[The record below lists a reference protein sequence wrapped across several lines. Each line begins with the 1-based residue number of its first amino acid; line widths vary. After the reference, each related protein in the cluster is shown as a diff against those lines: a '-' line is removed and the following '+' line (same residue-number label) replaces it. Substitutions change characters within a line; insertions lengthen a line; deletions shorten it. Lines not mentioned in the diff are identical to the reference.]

1 MVQALEQ
8 LFQQAV
14 QLHQQGR
21 LNEARFAYEN
31 LLSQQG
37 THSPACYLLGVVH
50 AQEKKY
56 VEAEHW
62 IQKSVALEPNNS
74 AAWCN
79 LGNVQRETQ
88 QFESAAHSY
97 KKALQIS
104 PQLPEAHHNLGIAY
118 REMGQNQNAISSFER
133 AIALRPDY
141 TLAHCNLSQVFHET
155 QAHEKA
161 FHHAHIATA
170 QQPQLAD
177 AHVRLGDALHALKR
191 NQEAIGAYLKALQI
205 SPLKADA
212 SLRLVTVYI
221 AFGDYVK
228 AHALVKSVLAS
239 DPTLLYKDTWWT
251 QWLLIKSKLCDW
263 ADWDALR
270 GPLEGAGQ
278 TDIVINPFLSI
289 TQSNS
294 PRVLKQVAT
303 HFALNNYPPS
313 LHSFNTVGNQEPA
326 DGRIVV
332 GYFSADFRNH
342 PISFLMAELFES
354 HDRQKFKI
362 ICFSYGLQDEFTQRI
377 REASEEFLDVW
388 GWEDEAICALARDKQ
403 LNIAVDLGGFTEH
416 SKLGLFAKRVAPIQ
430 VSYLGYLGTLGSD
443 FIDYL
448 IADETIIPTE
458 AQTHYAEKIA
468 YLPCYQVND
477 SQRKIADKNFTRHA
491 LGLPEAGA
499 VFCCFNN
506 TFKFN
511 PDTFKLW
518 MRILIGVPDS
528 ALFLYAENDVIEQ
541 NLQRQAALL
550 GVNPARL
557 VFGKRISVP
566 EYLARYKVAD
576 LFLDTFPY
584 NAGTTAS
591 DALWAGL
598 PVLTRSGDVFA
609 SRVAAS
615 LLNAMGLPELITD
628 NEEDYVLKA
637 IEWGND
643 PSKLTEIKAKLARN
657 RFTSDLFN
665 TPKFARSIEALF
677 GKMHARHLSG
687 LGADV
692 IRV

>member
-1 MVQALEQ
+1 MVLALEQ

-21 LNEARFAYEN
+21 LNEARVAYEN

-37 THSPACYLLGVVH
+37 THSQACYLLGVVN

-118 REMGQNQNAISSFER
+118 REMGQNQNAISSFEK

-170 QQPQLAD
+170 QQPQAAD

-191 NQEAIGAYLKALQI
+191 NQEAISAYLKALQI
-205 SPLKADA
+205 SPLKTDA

-228 AHALVKSVLAS
+228 AHALAKSVLAS
-239 DPTLLYKDTWWT
+239 NPTLLHKDTWWT
-251 QWLLIKSKLCDW
+251 QWMLIKSKLCDW
-263 ADWDALR
+263 EDWDNLR

-294 PRVLKQVAT
+294 PVVLKQVASQY
-303 HFALNNYPPS
+303 ASKNYAMSPYCDDS
-313 LHSFNTVGNQEPA
+313 ECNEELG
-326 DGRIVV
+326 DGRVVV

-342 PISFLMAELFES
+342 PISILMAELFEL

-362 ICFSYGLQDEFTQRI
+362 ICFSYGLEDEFTRRI
-377 REASEEFLDVW
+377 SRACEEFIDVR
-388 GWEDEAICALARDKQ
+388 GWEEGVILALARRKKLD
-403 LNIAVDLGGFTEH
+403 IAVDLGGYTEH

-430 VSYLGYLGTLGSD
+430 TSYLGYLGTLGVD
-443 FIDYL
+443 FMDYL
-448 IADETIIPTE
+448 ISDETIIPSELQKNYT
-458 AQTHYAEKIA
+458 EKIA

-477 SQRKIADKNFTRHA
+477 SKREIADKIFTRSES
-491 LGLPEAGA
+491 GLPKHGV

-518 MRILIGVPDS
+518 MRILIGVPYS
-528 ALFLYAENDVIEQ
+528 SLFLYAENDVIEN
-541 NLQRQAALL
+541 NLQRQAELL

-566 EYLARYKVAD
+566 DYLARYKVAD

-598 PVLTRSGDVFA
+598 PVLTRTGEVFA

-637 IEWGND
+637 IELGND
-643 PSKLTEIKAKLARN
+643 LGKLADIKAKLTRN
-657 RFTSDLFN
+657 MSTSDLFN
-665 TPKFARSIEALF
+665 TPKFARSIESLF
-677 GKMHARHLSG
+677 AKMHARHLSG
-687 LGADV
+687 LPADV
-692 IRV
+692 IKV

>member
-1 MVQALEQ
+1 MVLTVEQ

-21 LNEARFAYEN
+21 LQDARAGYESV
-31 LLSQQG
+31 LKQA
-37 THSPACYLLGVVH
+37 THSQACYLLGVVN

-56 VEAEHW
+56 VEAEAW
-62 IQKSVALEPNNS
+62 IQKSLALEPDNP
-74 AAWCN
+74 AALCN
-79 LGNVQRETQ
+79 LGNVQREML
-88 QFESAAHSY
+88 QFEWAAQSY
-97 KKALQIS
+97 KKALQLS

-118 REMGQNQNAISSFER
+118 REMGQNQEAISSFEK
-133 AIALRPDY
+133 AIALRPEY
-141 TLAHCNLSQVFHET
+141 TLAHCNLSQVFNEAKEH
-155 QAHEKA
+155 QKA
-161 FHHAHIATA
+161 YQHAQIATA
-170 QQPQLAD
+170 QQPQSAD

-191 NQEAIGAYLKALQI
+191 NQEAISAYLKALHI
-205 SPLKADA
+205 SPNKADA

-221 AFGDYVK
+221 AMGEYVK
-228 AHALVKSVLAS
+228 AHALVKSALAS

-263 ADWDALR
+263 ADWDELR

-294 PRVLKQVAT
+294 PMVLKEVAT
-303 HFALNNYPPS
+303 QYALKNYPTTMRCEY
-313 LHSFNTVGNQEPA
+313 LGAIQEPV
-326 DGRIVV
+326 DGRVVV

-342 PISFLMAELFES
+342 PISFLMSELFEL
-354 HDRQKFKI
+354 HDRDKFKI
-362 ICFSYGLQDEFTQRI
+362 ICFSYGPEDEFTRRI
-377 REASEEFLDVW
+377 RQACEEFIDVW
-388 GWEDEAICALARDKQ
+388 GWDEDAILALAREKN
-403 LNIAVDLGGFTEH
+403 LNIAVDLGGYTEH
-416 SKLGLFAKRVAPIQ
+416 SKLGLFAQKLAPVQI
-430 VSYLGYLGTLGSD
+430 SYLGYLGTLGVG
-443 FIDYL
+443 FMDYL
-448 IADETIIPTE
+448 IADETIIPPS
-458 AQTHYAEKIA
+458 AQKNYTEKIA

-477 SQRKIADKNFTRHA
+477 SKRKIADKTFTRSE
-491 LGLPEAGA
+491 LGLPEDGA

-518 MRILIGVPDS
+518 MQILIGVPQS
-528 ALFLYAENDVIEQ
+528 TLFLYAENDVVEK
-541 NLQRQAALL
+541 NLQRQAALY

-598 PVLTRSGDVFA
+598 PVLTRTGEVFA

-628 NEEDYVLKA
+628 NAGDYVLKV
-637 IEWGND
+637 IELGNA
-643 PSKLTEIKAKLARN
+643 PKKLAEIKAKLARN
-657 RFTSDLFN
+657 IPTSDLFN
-665 TPKFARSIEALF
+665 THKFARSIEALF
-677 GKMHARHLSG
+677 AKMHERHLTG
-687 LGADV
+687 LRPDV
-692 IRV
+692 IKV

>member
-1 MVQALEQ
+1 MVLALEQ

-21 LNEARFAYEN
+21 LNEARVAYEN

-37 THSPACYLLGVVH
+37 THSQACYLLGVVN

-118 REMGQNQNAISSFER
+118 REMGQNQNAISSFEK

-170 QQPQLAD
+170 QQPQAAD

-191 NQEAIGAYLKALQI
+191 NQEAISAYLKALQI
-205 SPLKADA
+205 SPLKTDA

-228 AHALVKSVLAS
+228 AHALAKSLLAS
-239 DPTLLYKDTWWT
+239 NPTLLHKDTWWT
-251 QWLLIKSKLCDW
+251 QWMLIKSKLCDW
-263 ADWDALR
+263 EDWDALR

-362 ICFSYGLQDEFTQRI
+362 ICFSYGPQDEFTRRI
-377 REASEEFLDVW
+377 RQASEEFLDVW
-388 GWEDEAICALARDKQ
+388 GWEDEAICASAREKQ

-458 AQTHYAEKIA
+458 AQINYAEKIA

-491 LGLPEAGA
+491 LGLPEVGA

-528 ALFLYAENDVIEQ
+528 ALFLYAENDVIEN
-541 NLQRQAALL
+541 NLQRQAELL

-566 EYLARYKVAD
+566 DYLARYKVAD

-598 PVLTRSGDVFA
+598 PVLTRTGEVFA

-628 NEEDYVLKA
+628 NEEEYVLKA

-643 PSKLTEIKAKLARN
+643 LGKLAEVKAKLARN
-657 RFTSDLFN
+657 MSTSDLFN

-677 GKMHARHLSG
+677 AKMHARHLSG

>member
-1 MVQALEQ
+1 MVLALEQ

-21 LNEARFAYEN
+21 LNEARVAYEN

-37 THSPACYLLGVVH
+37 THSQACYLLGVVN

-118 REMGQNQNAISSFER
+118 REMGQNQNAISSFEK

-170 QQPQLAD
+170 QQPQAAD

-191 NQEAIGAYLKALQI
+191 NQEAISAYLKALQI

-228 AHALVKSVLAS
+228 AHALAKSVLAS
-239 DPTLLYKDTWWT
+239 NPTLLHKDTWWT
-251 QWLLIKSKLCDW
+251 QWMFIKSKLCDW

-362 ICFSYGLQDEFTQRI
+362 ICFSYGPQDEFTRRI
-377 REASEEFLDVW
+377 RQASEEFLDVW
-388 GWEDEAICALARDKQ
+388 GWEDEAICASAREKQ

-458 AQTHYAEKIA
+458 AQINYAEKIA

-491 LGLPEAGA
+491 LGLPEVGA

-528 ALFLYAENDVIEQ
+528 ALFLYAENDVIEN
-541 NLQRQAALL
+541 NLQRQAELL

-566 EYLARYKVAD
+566 DYLARYKVAD

-598 PVLTRSGDVFA
+598 PVLTRTGEVFA

-628 NEEDYVLKA
+628 NEEEYVLKA

-643 PSKLTEIKAKLARN
+643 LGKLAEVKAKLARN
-657 RFTSDLFN
+657 MSTSDLFN

-677 GKMHARHLSG
+677 AKMHARHLSG